1 MKKKIRNVLQGHA
14 RKDSVTECQSQGSQP
29 GRRGDSEAAGLD
41 DSLDGG
47 WVGRLSST
55 EIENT
60 G

>member
-1 MKKKIRNVLQGHA
+1 MPEP
-14 RKDSVTECQSQGSQP
+14 RKTA
-29 GRRGDSEAAGLD
+29 RRGGSEAAGLD
-41 DSLDGG
+41 DSLGGG